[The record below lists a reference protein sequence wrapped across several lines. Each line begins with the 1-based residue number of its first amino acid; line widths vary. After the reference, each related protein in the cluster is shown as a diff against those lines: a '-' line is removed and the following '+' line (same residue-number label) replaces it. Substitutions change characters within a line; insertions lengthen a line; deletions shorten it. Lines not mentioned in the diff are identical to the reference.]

1 MQISDVVLPSFSH
14 TKHYA
19 YFLTSWGKGRK
30 RREYVWKRGASP
42 LASLKGNK
50 CKRVSCME
58 VRETFGG
65 EDNNLS
71 PSLDQQHVR
80 GKESI
85 VP

>member
-1 MQISDVVLPSFSH
+1 MQMSDVVLPSFSH
-14 TKHYA
+14 TKHYV

-30 RREYVWKRGASP
+30 RREYVWKKG
-42 LASLKGNK
+42 ASLKGNK

-65 EDNNLS
+65 EDNNPS
-71 PSLDQQHVR
+71 PSLDQQHVS